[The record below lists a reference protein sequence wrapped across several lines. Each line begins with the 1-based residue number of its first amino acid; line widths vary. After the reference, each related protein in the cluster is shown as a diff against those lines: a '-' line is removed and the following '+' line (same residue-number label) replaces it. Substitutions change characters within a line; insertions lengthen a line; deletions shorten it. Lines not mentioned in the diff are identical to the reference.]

1 MQTSQQLQ
9 QQDNDDADMQT
20 MDIPLPNFCVPLE
33 TSDAMAFH
41 KTSES
46 SQNLQV
52 VPMQDFA
59 NQTSHGSVAGAM
71 VHLKGKVYAQC
82 QKKVVAMLAAE
93 VQQGV
98 PGMGL
103 AEKQMLVNRLASQ
116 LAAWAVYGE
125 MPPDLKQAVGKAR
138 ADDVFK
144 AVGTVPAMS
153 SLSSKQGIKQ
163 TLPALLIGNRQRDA
177 LFMLQADA
185 GIIKGPLP
193 ETNLAFRDAQ
203 SEGLGAASQAQ
214 EAAHQDVVASLA
226 QKLLGADQRGQP
238 KPLARVL
245 MRARDLTAD
254 GVLVSRDLRQ
264 DKHAHDMAEC
274 ILVCSQEAEQMLKN
288 QRGGEE
294 EEEEGEEESSSSS
307 IHQTETKQLLKAWT
321 SARDTKYV
329 QFTNERRKLPD
340 QNAMHIMFTT
350 SRPKDETGYETSDRM
365 AYYRQPVP
373 KAGLPRRVGLPV
385 SRDMMAAFMQ
395 RHRATMDNVAM
406 WRMAMDA
413 VFPTCP
419 MVNILVDDAMPYHMS
434 GHAMLEEYMT
444 LIRFASDR
452 VASPGGVRPVAPTMA
467 EVWMRDEDVSQ
478 VKIKAQASLLA
489 FSPLRAK
496 VTDWNGLPDWCGK
509 WFLPLAYMARP
520 RNHAEFNLL
529 YPEGTL
535 ERQTLGK
542 VWMNTTGDIP
552 PTVLLEC
559 FEQGC
564 DRVEAVDAKKKK
576 KKKPVVVV
584 EETDMEIDI
593 RTCRHC
599 HEKKGGHLHNC
610 PERIMDSQ
618 QKLAKV
624 IADREAEMDQP
635 DRSKPGRAETLM
647 VLSAMRAYYGL
658 LQASIAHHD
667 ANIEALRTRYGSGV
681 NCGNGF
687 DSVRPAAYYEEL
699 WQAGLKYTVATLE
712 IHEMTLLLIHGRWVD
727 TDKLRS
733 RLVGAQTRLSSEAI
747 KHANGL
753 TVDRAVSQ
761 RTKALRRRM
770 AVDGRYA
777 ILSKGLQR
785 CPDREGRFASSC
797 KTEEKPKWL
806 LDRVAQHKKA
816 KLPCRADAPT
826 YEEMILFDHLTDY
839 VPLQHEADQAMKGLV
854 ARTQAMTVHA
864 AAEAARD
871 PEAAEIQHAMPTGL
885 TATES
890 GENDKRG
897 RQTEENRARPKPIRV
912 KRSRNVSTH
921 SAVAKTN
928 GGGDASSSSATMEVD
943 N

>member
-1 MQTSQQLQ
+1 MHK
-9 QQDNDDADMQT
+9 QQDNDAN
-20 MDIPLPNFCVPLE
+20 MDIPLPTGSFCVPLE
-33 TSDAMAFH
+33 SSDAVAFN
-41 KTSES
+41 KATSG
-46 SQNLQV
+46 QNLRV

-59 NQTSHGSVAGAM
+59 SQTSQGSIAGAM
-71 VHLKGKVYAQC
+71 VHVKGKVYAQC
-82 QKKVVAMLAAE
+82 QKKVVAMLTAE
-93 VQQGV
+93 TQKGL

-103 AEKQMLVNRLASQ
+103 DEQQLLVNRFASQ

-125 MPPDLKQAVGKAR
+125 MPADLKQAIGKAR
-138 ADDVFK
+138 ADDVFT
-144 AVGTVPAMS
+144 AVGAVPAMS
-153 SLSSKQGIKQ
+153 RLSSQQGIFKA
-163 TLPALLIGNRQRDA
+163 LPALLKGNRQRDA
-177 LFMLQADA
+177 LFMLQAEA

-193 ETNLAFRDAQ
+193 ETNLAYRDAQ
-203 SEGLGAASQAQ
+203 SQGLGVASQAQ

-264 DKHAHDMAEC
+264 DQHAHDMAEC
-274 ILVCSQEAEQMLKN
+274 ILVCSQEAEQMLKD
-288 QRGGEE
+288 QRSGEE
-294 EEEEGEEESSSSS
+294 EEESSSSS
-307 IHQTETKQLLKAWT
+307 SSSGHHQTDTKQLLKAWT
-321 SARDTKYV
+321 SARQDIQKDTT
-329 QFTNERRKLPD
+329 QRRKLPD
-340 QNAMHIMFTT
+340 QNAMHVMFTT
-350 SRPKDETGYETSDRM
+350 GRPENETGYEISDRA
-365 AYYRQPVP
+365 AYYRQPIP

-385 SRDMMAAFMQ
+385 RRDMMTAFMQ

-419 MVNILVDDAMPYHMS
+419 MVNILVDGPMPYHMS

-467 EVWMRDEDVSQ
+467 EVWMRDEDVTK

-520 RNHAEFNLL
+520 RSHAEFNLL

-542 VWMNTTGDIP
+542 VWMNTKGDIP
-552 PTVLLEC
+552 ASVLLEC
-559 FEQGC
+559 FDQGC
-564 DRVEAVDAKKKK
+564 NRVEAVDAKKKGK
-576 KKKPVVVV
+576 EKALTKVVED
-584 EETDMEIDI
+584 EETDMEIDA
-593 RTCRHC
+593 RTCSHC
-599 HEKKGGHLHNC
+599 HQKRGDHLHDC
-610 PERIMDSQ
+610 PQRIMDSQ
-618 QKLAKV
+618 QKMEKV
-624 IADREAEMDQP
+624 IADREKELSQP

-667 ANIEALRTRYGSGV
+667 AAIEAIRTRYGPGV

-687 DSVRPAAYYEEL
+687 DAVRPAQYYEEL
-699 WQAGLKYTVATLE
+699 WQAGLQYTTATLE

-733 RLVGAQTRLSSEAI
+733 RLVGAQTRLCSAAI
-747 KHANGL
+747 NHANGL
-753 TVDRAVSQ
+753 TVDRAVAQ

-770 AVDGRYA
+770 AVDGRYS
-777 ILSKGLQR
+777 ILSKGLAK
-785 CPDREGRFASSC
+785 CPDRDGRFVSSNG
-797 KTEEKPKWL
+797 KTDEKPKWL
-806 LDRVAQHKKA
+806 LERVRGKKGI
-816 KLPCRADAPT
+816 RSDAPT
-826 YEEMILFDHLTDY
+826 YEEMILFDHLMDY

-854 ARTQAMTVHA
+854 ARTQAMTVHS
-864 AAEAARD
+864 AAEAARN
-871 PEAAEIQHAMPTGL
+871 PEAAEIQHAMPIGQ
-885 TATES
+885 TASET

-897 RQTEENRARPKPIRV
+897 RQKEENGVRPKPIRV
-912 KRSRNVSTH
+912 KRTRNVSTH
-921 SAVAKTN
+921 SVATKAN
-928 GGGDASSSSATMEVD
+928 GGGASDDITMQVD